1 MAFLERAILFQ
12 VAKKKAPPT
21 AYERAIRY
29 LAKRSHSRKELA
41 VKLSRNYDE
50 PEVKAA
56 LQRAEAHGYL
66 DDRQYALQR
75 ALLSRLHKNWGDR
88 RIALDLEQHEIAQAV
103 ISEALETAAGERPE
117 SVALQSIVD
126 RWVESKGAPRS
137 LSRLKKLHDRCQRLG
152 FPPDAIRQLLSPYFR
167 MMSRTENPQDGSG
180 DELKE
185 S

>member
-12 VAKKKAPPT
+12 VANRKTPPT

-29 LAKRSHSRKELA
+29 LAARSHSRRELA
-41 VKLSRNYDE
+41 VKLARNHDE

-66 DDRQYALQR
+66 DDRQFALQR
-75 ALLSRLHKNWGDR
+75 ALLSRLRKNWGDR
-88 RIALDLEQHEIAQAV
+88 RIALDLEQHAIAQAV
-103 ISEALETAAGERPE
+103 IREALETAAGERPE
-117 SVALQSIVD
+117 GEALQSIVD

-137 LSRLKKLHDRCQRLG
+137 LSSLKKLHDRCLRLG
-152 FPPDAIRQLLSPYFR
+152 FPPDAIRQRLSPYFR
-167 MMSRTENPQDGSG
+167 MMSLTGDPEGGSG
-180 DELKE
+180 DG